1 MPRLA
6 YPQFSG
12 APARPTNPRLPTRA
26 DGPRFTLHKTGSQSQ
41 PQPICVPQLIEARAA
56 AAPDAPALFA
66 GDEAMNY
73 GELNARANQ
82 IAHRLMALGVDS
94 ATPPGSENLVGLC
107 LERSTTSVVCAL
119 GILRAGAGYLPLDPA
134 YPVERLAFM
143 LNDARPQVLITTRA
157 TAAQLP
163 RGSWRVIALD
173 DTDRVDGVDG
183 DLAEIDRQSTESPE
197 VRLTAERLAY
207 VIYTSGSTG
216 RPKGVEITHGNLMNL
231 VSWHNRAFQLTTNDR
246 ATLLAG
252 VGFDAAVWETWPT
265 LAAGASLHLPD
276 DATRLSPER
285 LRDWLVDERITIS
298 FLPTALAERVM
309 TLEWPS
315 HTALRNL
322 LTGAET
328 LRQFPS
334 EDLPFRVVNNYGPTE
349 CTVVATSGSVPH
361 ETFADSLPTIGRPIA
376 NTQIYILDEDLQP
389 VPVHVAGEIYVG
401 GAGLARGYLNQPE
414 LTAEK
419 FIKNPFAD
427 DDQSSARL
435 YRTGDLARYLRSG
448 EIAYLGRIDEQIKIL
463 GHRIEPNEI
472 VSVLDRHPDVQ
483 ASRVIARDEAGR
495 EKHLV
500 AYVILKPGTQPAASE
515 LRSFLEK
522 ELPQFMVPAIFV
534 RLEALPLTQNGKV
547 DRAALPAPSPDNTLC
562 DEVFT
567 AARTPVEER
576 LAAMLSALLGLEQV
590 SVHDNFFMLG
600 GHSLLGTQLIS
611 QIRGA
616 FGVELA
622 LRKLFE
628 APTIEQLSLEIEQ
641 LVMARV
647 EAMSEDEVLRLL
659 A

>member
-6 YPQFSG
+6 YPQASG
-12 APARPTNPRLPTRA
+12 APARSTPRRPTRA
-26 DGPRFTLHKTGSQSQ
+26 DGPRLILHKTVSQT
-41 PQPICVPQLIEARAA
+41 PQQSICVPQLIEARAA
-56 AAPDAPALFA
+56 AAPNAAALFA
-66 GDEAMNY
+66 GAEVMNY

-82 IAHRLMALGVDS
+82 IAHRLLALGVDP

-107 LERSTTSVVCAL
+107 LDRSATGVVCAL
-119 GILRAGAGYLPLDPA
+119 GILRAGAAYLPLDPA
-134 YPVERLAFM
+134 YPGERLAFM
-143 LNDARPQVLITTRA
+143 LNDARPRVLITTRE
-157 TAAQLP
+157 TAARLP
-163 RGSWRVIALD
+163 QGPWTAIAID
-173 DTDRVDGVDG
+173 DVDG
-183 DLAEIDRQSTESPE
+183 DLAELDRQSTESPE
-197 VRLTAERLAY
+197 IRLTAERLAY

-216 RPKGVEITHGNLMNL
+216 RPKGVEITHGSLMNL
-231 VSWHNRAFQLTTNDR
+231 VSWHNRAFQVTTDER
-246 ATLLAG
+246 ASLLAG

-265 LAAGASLHLPD
+265 LTAGASLHLPD

-285 LRDWLVDERITIS
+285 LRDWLVAERITIS

-315 HTALRNL
+315 HTSLRTL

-349 CTVVATSGSVPH
+349 CTVVATSGAVPR
-361 ETFADSLPTIGRPIA
+361 ETFTDSLPTIGRPIA

-401 GAGLARGYLNQPE
+401 GAGLARGYLNRPE

-419 FIKNPFAD
+419 FIENPFAANAPG
-427 DDQSSARL
+427 ARL

-448 EIAYLGRIDEQIKIL
+448 EIAYLGRSDEQIKIL

-500 AYVILKPGTQPAASE
+500 AYVVLKPETEPATSE
-515 LRSFLEK
+515 LRGFLEK
-522 ELPQFMVPAIFV
+522 ELPQFMVPAVFV

-547 DRAALPAPSPDNTLC
+547 DRAALPAPTPENTLR
-562 DEVFT
+562 DELFT

-576 LAAMLSALLGLEQV
+576 IAAMLATLLGLDQV